1 MNLQIFLIS
10 YQKNPS
16 EILEKLICLIFV
28 VISYGKNRGNLLK
41 KCSLSKALRWVYTV
55 NYKNCSFYTIVHK
68 IIITGAYLRETPQE
82 YYIIVLD
89 FFFIYFFSKNQFF
102 HGVVNNQEMVKIW
115 LKHEYLETKTILN
128 TQYNWNY

>member
-1 MNLQIFLIS
+1 MNLQIFLIN
-10 YQKNPS
+10 YQENPS
-16 EILEKLICLIFV
+16 DILEKLICLIFV

-68 IIITGAYLRETPQE
+68 IIITGAYLRETSQE

-89 FFFIYFFSKNQFF
+89 FFLYTFFQKINFF
-102 HGVVNNQEMVKIW
+102 RGW
-115 LKHEYLETKTILN
+115 
-128 TQYNWNY
+128 